1 MGTKVKTNNKFY
13 EYNGDVY
20 FLVARNVKASMSKEY
35 DKCLVIETRLGLL
48 FVSL

>member
-1 MGTKVKTNNKFY
+1 MQNSNKFY

-20 FLVARNVKASMSKEY
+20 FLVARCVKASMSNEY
-35 DKCLVIETRLGLL
+35 DKCLVIETQLGLL